1 MARVH
6 HFVVIASV
14 LVLLGAQHPS
24 FGQPTESYTVEEV
37 FAGLLF
43 GAGRAAELFPDLWP
57 ARQTIPTPKTPVTA
71 AIWLDEGA
79 RALRREK
86 LVTEADTTKLSTI
99 ARGIAEGRGTTRE
112 RVTPEQ
118 VANFAFRRIA
128 ERDPD
133 FVARF
138 RSEISS
144 GDQLRVQ
151 AVVAES
157 SRRVNEIL
165 LGTISVD
172 QPFRSGIADDIAV
185 NVNTLVNVD
194 TAINVNVAYNVDTVK
209 NITNA
214 WVDRPLDERS
224 RLVNEVIIN
233 AITIRLGTIQFR

>member
-1 MARVH
+1 
-6 HFVVIASV
+6 
-14 LVLLGAQHPS
+14 
-24 FGQPTESYTVEEV
+24 
-37 FAGLLF
+37 
-43 GAGRAAELFPDLWP
+43 
-57 ARQTIPTPKTPVTA
+57 
-71 AIWLDEGA
+71 
-79 RALRREK
+79 
-86 LVTEADTTKLSTI
+86 
-99 ARGIAEGRGTTRE
+99 
-112 RVTPEQ
+112 
-118 VANFAFRRIA
+118 
-128 ERDPD
+128 
-133 FVARF
+133 
-138 RSEISS
+138 
-144 GDQLRVQ
+144 
-151 AVVAES
+151 VVAES